1 MSSILYGDENYKLLY
16 ENGKLIYASNPSLCI
31 CCGDESE
38 SLDGQCC
45 VFVTGLAHCIQS
57 SSTDTVGE
65 WLCTQCHPGST
76 PTSSTG
82 DPTNDGRNVWYSSG
96 YGYDMSSGDW
106 YVEQRACPIWYNAST
121 GTTYWPP
128 IPIAPTIS
136 TTTAANAVLT
146 SYTATHD
153 CTTSDDGGGC
163 YDATDC
169 TSITIRFEGT
179 STPPTCTNCPACSG
193 YTSGDSWSFQG
204 YSTPFSGSTGEEPRC
219 NGNPYRP
226 EGFTFGIRSDCNPSP
241 TSYKLVGEACDSCP

>member
-1 MSSILYGDENYKLLY
+1 MSSILYGDENYRLLY

-38 SLDGQCC
+38 SLDGQFC
-45 VFVTGLAHCIQS
+45 VFVTGLALCVQS

-82 DPTNDGRNVWYSSG
+82 DPTTDGRNVWYSSG

-128 IPIAPTIS
+128 FPIAPTIS

-146 SYTATHD
+146 SYTASHD
-153 CTTSDDGGGC
+153 CSTTSSSGC
-163 YDATDC
+163 YNATGC
-169 TSITIRFEGT
+169 SYITVRFEGT
-179 STPPTCTNCPACSG
+179 SNVPTCSNCPSCGGYSSGNLWSFSG
-193 YTSGDSWSFQG
+193 YDTPYTGWSEGEDPCGGD
-204 YSTPFSGSTGEEPRC
+204 
-219 NGNPYRP
+219 PYRP
-226 EGFTFGIRSDCNPSP
+226 EGFTFGVRSDCNPSP
-241 TSYKLVGEACDSCP
+241 TAYKLVGEACDSCP